1 MQWMTKTGLIRAIA
15 VCWGLL
21 MLMTPG
27 LAWADEA
34 PASTAMPDRNLSE
47 IVDSGTISSE
57 KVSQFANAY
66 IGIIDLI
73 SGRSEELQQAE
84 TAAEYNQIERE
95 LEAAAIE
102 IIQETGLTQPEYL
115 QLLTLADTDTDF
127 SERVAIQIQDIGDQ

>member
-1 MQWMTKTGLIRAIA
+1 MQWMTRQGLIGAIA

-21 MLMTPG
+21 MLLVPG

-34 PASTAMPDRNLSE
+34 PASMPDSALSE
-47 IVDSGTISSE
+47 MVDSGTISSE

-66 IGIIDLI
+66 IGIVDLI

-84 TAAEYNQIERE
+84 TAEEYNQLEQE

-102 IIQETGLTQPEYL
+102 IIQETGLTPPEYL
-115 QLLTLADTDTDF
+115 QLLTLADTDTEF
-127 SERVAIQIQDIGDQ
+127 SERVATQIQDIEQ